1 MTDDKLMLTFI
12 ADTHHYSETLGAT
25 GRQYELRSG
34 SDQKCLAE
42 TGAILDAAF
51 AKIASSDTHA
61 VMIAGDVSNDG
72 ERVSHEEFREKLRE
86 LQKTKPVYVISAT
99 HDWCSDK
106 NPRKFDGDTV
116 SNDVPVLAHGEL
128 RDFYYDF
135 GPKQAISEFITHL
148 GTCSYVVDLSD
159 NVRLLALND
168 DQSGQGGAGFSEEH
182 FQWIEAQV
190 KAANDSGKTIIGMQ
204 HHLLM
209 PHIHKLITGGST
221 CVKDREYVASRLAD
235 AGLKYSFVGHS
246 HIQDIARFTSEKG
259 NTITEVNVGAL
270 VGYPA
275 PIVRV
280 TVENGE
286 LTVDVEYLESFD
298 YHGEKDAQAYLREH
312 LYALLDRIIEGA
324 AFESKKEFTDRLCAL
339 GLPGEKI
346 AKYRCFIKPAAKFIY
361 KATAMQAYRRI
372 NLFTFG
378 RVLKKENVLPFK
390 DKRIMDFIHEILL
403 SVFDGGRVT
412 HPPESDYYKLVR
424 GVVSLPS
431 RVLKKNRAMREL
443 NECIHILVAG
453 NELNGYPTKL

>member
-1 MTDDKLMLTFI
+1 MTADKLKLTFI
-12 ADTHHYSETLGAT
+12 ADTHHYSETLGTT

-42 TGAILDAAF
+42 TGAIIDAAF
-51 AKIASSDTHA
+51 AKIARSDTAA
-61 VMIAGDVSNDG
+61 VMIAGDLSNDG
-72 ERVSHEEFREKLRE
+72 EIVSHEEFRKKLYE
-86 LQKTKPVYVISAT
+86 LQKSKPIYVISAT
-99 HDWCSDK
+99 HDWCSDN
-106 NPRKFDGDTV
+106 NPRSFDGDTV
-116 SNDVPVLAHGEL
+116 SNDIPVLSHEQL
-128 RDFYYDF
+128 RDFYFDF

-148 GTCSYVVDLSD
+148 GTCSYTVDLSD

-190 KAANDSGKTIIGMQ
+190 KQANESGKVIIGMQ

-221 CVKDREYVASRLAD
+221 CVKNREYVASRLAD
-235 AGLKYSFVGHS
+235 AGLKYCFVGHS

-259 NTITEVNVGAL
+259 NTITEVNVGSL

-275 PIVRV
+275 PIVNV
-280 TVENGE
+280 TVENGG

-298 YHGEKDAQAYLREH
+298 YYGVQDAQEYLINH

-324 AFESKKEFTDRLCAL
+324 AFGSKNEFADRLSAL

-346 AKYRCFIKPAAKFIY
+346 AKYHYFIKPAAKFLY
-361 KATAMQAYRRI
+361 NGTAIKAYRLL
-372 NLFTFG
+372 NFLTFG
-378 RVLKKENVLPFK
+378 RALKKENVLPYK
-390 DKRIMDFIHEILL
+390 NKKIMDFVHEILL

-412 HPPESDYYKLVR
+412 YPPESDYYKLVC

-431 RVLKKNRAMREL
+431 RLLKKNRAMREI
-443 NECIHILVAG
+443 NECIHILVTG
-453 NELNGYPTKL
+453 NELNDYPTYL